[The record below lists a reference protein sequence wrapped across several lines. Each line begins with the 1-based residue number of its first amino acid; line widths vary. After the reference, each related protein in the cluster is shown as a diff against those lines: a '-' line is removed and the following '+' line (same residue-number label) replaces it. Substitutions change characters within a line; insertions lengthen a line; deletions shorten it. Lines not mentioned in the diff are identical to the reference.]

1 MATNQITTN
10 ANASTNDS
18 FPFPIHRNPITDDYD
33 VSREVLGR
41 GINGTVFKCTH
52 RQTGQKCAV
61 KILQYAREARQ
72 EVILHRRAC
81 ENCQY
86 IVQLLEIYENYRGT
100 VLYFYIVMECMEGG
114 ELFARILQRSER
126 PYTERDAARYIRMI
140 VEAVY
145 HLHSMDIAHRDL
157 KPENLLLADAS
168 NDAILKLGD
177 FGFAKEGNNELM
189 PLLTPLYTPY
199 YVAPEILSNSRYD
212 KACDIW
218 SMGVIMYILLCGY
231 PPFSS
236 QNDQLTLS
244 PGMRDRIKAGDY
256 EFPDNPWS
264 NISQEAKLTIQR
276 MLTVD
281 PAQRIT
287 IGEIRACQWLNK
299 LTSERSIDMNS
310 IQDPETRE
318 QLQVAVASATDLQR
332 RTDVDLG
339 IQIQGPESSNVA
351 IRAAERRQQENLNK
365 HTHC

>member
-10 ANASTNDS
+10 ANANTDDL
-18 FPFPIHRNPITDDYD
+18 FPFPIHRNPIADDYD
-33 VSREVLGR
+33 VSREVLGD
-41 GINGTVFKCTH
+41 GKNGKVFKCTH
-52 RQTGQKCAV
+52 RQTGKKCAI
-61 KILQYAREARQ
+61 KILKNARTTRQ

-86 IVQLLEIYENYRGT
+86 IVQLLDVYENHRGS

-114 ELFARILQRSER
+114 ELFNRIQQRSER

-140 VEAVY
+140 VEGVY

-157 KPENLLLADAS
+157 KPENLLLTDET

-189 PLLTPLYTPY
+189 PLLTPLYTAY

-231 PPFSS
+231 PPFYS
-236 QNDQLTLS
+236 QNSQLALS
-244 PGMRDRIKAGDY
+244 PGMKNRIKAGHY
-256 EFPDNPWS
+256 EFPDSPWS

-287 IGEIRACQWLNK
+287 IGEIRACQWLNE
-299 LTSERSIDMNS
+299 LTSERSIDISS
-310 IQDPETRE
+310 IQDPEIRE

-351 IRAAERRQQENLNK
+351 IRAAERRQQENLNN